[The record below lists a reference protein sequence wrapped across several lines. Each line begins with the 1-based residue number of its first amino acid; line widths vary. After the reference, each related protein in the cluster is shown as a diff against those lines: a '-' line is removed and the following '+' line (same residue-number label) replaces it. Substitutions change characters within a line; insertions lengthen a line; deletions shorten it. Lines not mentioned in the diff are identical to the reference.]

1 VRVLATDSLRTIAP
15 QTGVAFEMR
24 RGQLLRVVDPQGG
37 QVSDLF
43 CFSAEDPAEH
53 FSASRSIDYADTL
66 FVTAGHVL
74 YSNRSR
80 PMLSILE
87 DSCGRHDLLMP
98 PCSLRMFQIVA
109 GNDDYHPS
117 CHENLAKNLNGF
129 GFGPDAIGTTFNI
142 FMNVTVA
149 ASGAIQIAP
158 PLSRAGA
165 SILMQARMDLFV
177 GLTACSHE
185 GTNSGLCKPIQ
196 YQVLDEPRS

>member
-1 VRVLATDSLRTIAP
+1 MRVLSPAPLQTIPA
-15 QTGVAFEMR
+15 QTGVAFELK
-24 RGQLLRVVDPQGG
+24 RGQLLRVVDPQGA

-43 CFSAEDPAEH
+43 CFSAADPAEH

-66 FVTAGHVL
+66 FLTTGHVL
-74 YSNRSR
+74 YSNRSQA
-80 PMLSILE
+80 MLRIVE

-109 GNDDYHPS
+109 GNEDYHPS
-117 CHENLAKNLNGF
+117 CHENLARSLGRF

-142 FMNVTVA
+142 FMNVSVDPR
-149 ASGAIQIAP
+149 GAIQIAP

-165 SILMQARMDLFV
+165 SVLLRAEMDLLV

-185 GTNSGLCKPIQ
+185 GTNAGVCKPIQ
-196 YQVLDEPRS
+196 YQVLDEPRA